1 MKNPYKLFQ
10 NWFDE
15 AQEKELDVP
24 EAMTISSVNE
34 NGFPS
39 SRVVLLKKIQPK
51 MPKDGF
57 VFFTNI
63 DSQKSKELIS
73 NPKTALCFHWK
84 SLTRQVR
91 IRGLASVLHDK
102 EADDYFLTR
111 PRDSQISA
119 WASKQ
124 SMPLESMDFLKK
136 EFDRFTEQ
144 FEEKQ
149 VPRPPY
155 WSGFR
160 VRPDYFE
167 FWEGRPSRL
176 HERLSY
182 TWSGNSWDKQLLFP

>member
-124 SMPLESMDFLKK
+124 SMPLESMGFFKK
-136 EFDRFTEQ
+136 RI
-144 FEEKQ
+144 
-149 VPRPPY
+149 
-155 WSGFR
+155 
-160 VRPDYFE
+160 
-167 FWEGRPSRL
+167 
-176 HERLSY
+176 
-182 TWSGNSWDKQLLFP
+182 